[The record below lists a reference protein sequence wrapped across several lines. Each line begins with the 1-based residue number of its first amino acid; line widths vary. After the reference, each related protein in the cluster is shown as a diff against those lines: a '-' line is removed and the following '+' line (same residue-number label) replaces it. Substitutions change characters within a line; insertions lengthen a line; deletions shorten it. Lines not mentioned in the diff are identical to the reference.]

1 MHMQQNGATPGLFM
15 PDHQIGPWPA
25 LMPDGPFFS
34 GDSST
39 VYVSLRGDTV
49 NIGALLDLT
58 FHWWFTILASLVLLV
73 CIARTLRIL
82 RRPQTPSAP
91 HCRKCNYNLAGATH
105 ANGTCP
111 ECGTSASSHPP
122 TIGRRF
128 WPRARAWCLSGLVIA
143 LLITSA
149 WLWVPQKKRGVL
161 SRLNL
166 RSQTLLPLVERIP
179 ALRTSRYND
188 FRNIALAIDVRS
200 GTVKPVYTHTTYW
213 GQPSRSPDGLH
224 YYRVNS
230 AHGGRIEKARI
241 DSGEVVASIKLPR
254 VQTFGANSTLA
265 IGHLTESSEV
275 LVACADGASP
285 ENSLLLAWNPK
296 TGSSRTIIR
305 TPSYQRKDMA
315 FSVTRGFALI
325 PGNQQA
331 RYLTFPDFMQAYD
344 EKKYELTFFDAS
356 GNQLTTID
364 LGTVVNVHA
373 APAISPDG
381 LYIYLPG
388 DISNTDSTFRYR
400 IADLLNGVVQP
411 SQLFGQAMYSS
422 RGVEL
427 SPDGHLL
434 FRNVFFG
441 IHIREMTSRRWR
453 AALAMP
459 SEYFG
464 ITTVASPDGKYIAG
478 FAQSGGN
485 AATSQTSLFIWRV
498 PQSQPEGYDGVS
510 TIELN
515 PHTPTKPNTRPGN

>member
-73 CIARTLRIL
+73 CIARTIRIL

-91 HCRKCNYNLAGATH
+91 HCRKCNYNLAGAAH

-179 ALRTSRYND
+179 ALQTSRYND
-188 FRNIALAIDVRS
+188 FHNTALAIDVRT
-200 GTVKPVYTHTTYW
+200 GAVKPVYTHTTDW

-230 AHGGRIEKARI
+230 VHGVRIEKARI
-241 DSGEVVASIKLPR
+241 DSGEVVASIKVPR
-254 VQTFGANSTLA
+254 AQTFGANSTPA
-265 IGHLTESSEV
+265 IGHLTDSSEV
-275 LVACADGASP
+275 LIACSDRASP
-285 ENSLLLAWNPK
+285 ENSLLLAWNPA

-305 TPSYQRKDMA
+305 TPSYRRKDMA
-315 FSVTRGFALI
+315 IGVTRGFALI

-331 RYLTFPDFMQAYD
+331 RYMTFPDFMQAYD

-388 DISNTDSTFRYR
+388 DISNADTTFRYR
-400 IADLLNGVVQP
+400 ITDLLNGTLRP
-411 SQLFGQAMYSS
+411 SELFGDRVYST
-422 RGVEL
+422 GGTAL
-427 SPDGHLL
+427 SPDGSLL

-441 IHIREMTSRRWR
+441 LHIRDITSRRWR

-459 SEYFG
+459 SDYYG
-464 ITTVASPDGKYIAG
+464 LRAIVSPDGKYVAG
-478 FAQSGGN
+478 LAQSGN
-485 AATSQTSLFIWRV
+485 NMTTNQKSLFIWQV
-498 PQSQPEGYDGVS
+498 PESQPEGYDGVS
-510 TIELN
+510 PISLT
-515 PHTPTKPNTRPGN
+515 PHKPAKADTASDK